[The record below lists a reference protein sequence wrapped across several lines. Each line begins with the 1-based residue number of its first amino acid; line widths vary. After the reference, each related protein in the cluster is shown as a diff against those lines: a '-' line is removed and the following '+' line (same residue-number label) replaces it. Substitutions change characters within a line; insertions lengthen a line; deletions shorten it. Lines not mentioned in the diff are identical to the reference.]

1 MYESSWKRII
11 EKVSIYNKK
20 EKKKKKRNLESFKV
34 LEYAPKWT
42 KYF

>member
-20 EKKKKKRNLESFKV
+20 EKKKKRNLESFKV
-34 LEYAPKWT
+34 LEYAPK
-42 KYF
+42 